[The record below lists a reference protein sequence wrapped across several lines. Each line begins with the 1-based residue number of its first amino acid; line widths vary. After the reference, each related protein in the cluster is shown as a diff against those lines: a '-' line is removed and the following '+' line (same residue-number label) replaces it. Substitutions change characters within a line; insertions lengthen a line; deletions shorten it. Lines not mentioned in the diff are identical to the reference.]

1 MNAPTGAERLECG
14 VFTAAF
20 VRTEHDQ
27 ANERFRPH
35 ESGAEAT
42 ALQTLAR
49 RMNAPAGAE
58 RLECGVFTAAFV
70 RTEHDQANE
79 RFASAK
85 AVLKPPHSRR
95 WRDE

>member
-20 VRTEHDQ
+20 VRTGRDQ
-27 ANERFRPH
+27 ANEHFRPH

-49 RMNAPAGAE
+49 QMNAQPA
-58 RLECGVFTAAFV
+58 RSVWSAACLPPLLYVRDTIKQMNVFV
-70 RTEHDQANE
+70 R
-79 RFASAK
+79 AK
-85 AVLKPPHSRR
+85 AVLKPPHSKR